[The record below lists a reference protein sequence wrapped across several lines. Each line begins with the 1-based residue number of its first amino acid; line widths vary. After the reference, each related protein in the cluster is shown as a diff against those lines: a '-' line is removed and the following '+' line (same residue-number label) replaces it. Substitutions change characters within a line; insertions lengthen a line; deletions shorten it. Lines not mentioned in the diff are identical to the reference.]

1 MDQKTLVEQLQGRSE
16 FIENHIGAS
25 TTLGD
30 LRDAFGDKYLLNF
43 GDDFNDFSYRVII
56 KERGYTGA
64 VLPMVGGADPVVLQW
79 ESDDDFYQPIK
90 GSKCTINLMVTDS
103 VNYDDFY
110 QQPENTYKV
119 LLQWYGYDGTGTGP
133 STWNTFWAGWLVSDN
148 FKELV
153 STTPYPITLTATDG
167 LGALDGYTINPA
179 EYRPQFASQNSYPL
193 QIELIADILQN
204 IDLKLDIIA
213 THEWVTYQRQTLTA
227 NTAAFD
233 SFLFNGKS
241 LNTKEILEA
250 ILLSTNSRIFQAD
263 NRWCIIPNSC
273 YDPTQFSN
281 NISSLTQFLGYQPTD
296 IRSQKTTYLVSQ
308 NAEVIEFEK
317 FNPSGSYIGTESRDA
332 HIAMPADV
340 QNIGNDLVVE
350 YLPAY
355 KEVSINYDVQ
365 SYNKRKYQ
373 LNPNQFFSYGNTGY
387 NISEGFIGQYEYSLE
402 DSIYSY
408 RGLQG
413 STSPTVY
420 PEMIR
425 TTLPQTTDNGLAKIK
440 TKLNIQYLYDT
451 ETEFITR
458 IDFTF
463 RYSIKILD
471 NLNRIQYYDADNEV
485 WVINTPQYIEVESDY
500 INYNNIWESTEL
512 EFNLPSALYQTLE
525 VIIYR
530 PYIGF
535 ISGYQGMYIGQISLQ
550 GVDEAEQQIHNYKSV
565 QADNSNVYEQE
576 RTSVEHIT
584 GMNVFGQTEVPNGV
598 VAQRPRDNYATWVP
612 TNRSQVI
619 NREIMNDFRTPMHR
633 YEGTIKNNHY
643 KPISLLN
650 RLWIN
655 FGTSVMQLPDS
666 CMIDSLETSLK
677 RNAYKVNMH
686 LPNNDSDQLAVE
698 TNQFKK

>member
-1 MDQKTLVEQLQGRSE
+1 MDQKTLIEQLQGRSE

-30 LRDAFGDKYLLNF
+30 LRDDFGDKYLLNF
-43 GDDFNDFSYRVII
+43 GDDYDDFSYRVII
-56 KERGYTGA
+56 KQRGYTGA
-64 VLPMVGGADPVVLQW
+64 VLPMVGGADPVILQW

-103 VNYDDFY
+103 VSYDNFY
-110 QQPENTYKV
+110 EEPENTYKV
-119 LLQWYGYDGTGTGP
+119 LLQWYGADPVGGP
-133 STWNTFWAGWLVSDN
+133 DVWNTFWSGWLVSDT

-179 EYRPQFASQNSYPL
+179 EYRPQFASENSYPL

-213 THEWVTYQRQTLTA
+213 THEWVTYQRQTFTA

-241 LNTKEILEA
+241 LNPKEILEA
-250 ILLSTNSRIFQAD
+250 ILLSTNSRIFQSD

-273 YDPTQFSN
+273 YDPTQWSN
-281 NISSLTQFLGYQPTD
+281 NISTYAQYLGYQPPN
-296 IRSQKTTYLVSQ
+296 IRESKTTYLVSQ
-308 NAEVIEFEK
+308 NAEVVEFEK
-317 FNPSGSYIGTESRDA
+317 FNPLGAYLGTESRDS

-355 KEVSINYDVQ
+355 KEVSISYNVE

-373 LNPNQFFSYGNTGY
+373 LNANQFFSYGNTGY
-387 NISEGFIGQYEYSLE
+387 VVSEGFIGQYEYALE
-402 DSIYSY
+402 DSFYSY
-408 RGLQG
+408 RGLQAG
-413 STSPTVY
+413 TNPSVY
-420 PEMIR
+420 PEMLR
-425 TTLPQTTDNGLAKIK
+425 TILPQTTENGLSKRK
-440 TKLNIQYLYDT
+440 HSVSIQYLYDVNT
-451 ETEFITR
+451 AIR
-458 IDFTF
+458 LRVDFDF
-463 RYSIKILD
+463 RYSIKYTDSIGGVK
-471 NLNRIQYYDADNEV
+471 YYDADNET
-485 WVINTPQYIEVESDY
+485 WTTGIQYIIETSDY
-500 INYNNIWESTEL
+500 LNYNNIWESTETDF
-512 EFNLPSALYQTLE
+512 ELPSANYRDLE
-525 VIIYR
+525 IIIYR
-530 PYIGF
+530 PYM
-535 ISGYQGMYIGQISLQ
+535 SYTAGYNGMYVGQISVQ
-550 GVDEAEQQIHNYKSV
+550 GIDEAEQQTHNYKSV

-584 GMNVFGQTEVPNGV
+584 GFSVFGQASVANGV

-619 NREIMNDFRTPMHR
+619 NREIINDFRTAMHR
-633 YEGTIKNNHY
+633 YEGTFKNNHY
-643 KPISLLN
+643 KPISMLN

-666 CMIDSLETSLK
+666 CMIDAVETSLK
-677 RNAYKVNMH
+677 RNAYKINMH
-686 LPNNDSDQLAVE
+686 LPNNDSDQLAIE